1 MSYPYRLLARA
12 RSLPLLALAWC
23 IPAIGATVVHVGTLD
38 LVERSDLIFHGTV
51 QSHLVTRSGNSDT
64 IVTRVVF
71 RVQDVLKG
79 PPRGETVEL
88 DFLGGTIGGTTLTVS
103 DLTIPPPGEEGVYF
117 VEQLDH
123 PQVNPLFGWW
133 QGQFLVRHDDR
144 GRRVIHAHN
153 LEPIYDLEPQSAL
166 ARQAIS
172 DGAAEGVITHPT
184 RDSARPLSL
193 EEFKTRVRQMAEA
206 PR

>member
-1 MSYPYRLLARA
+1 MSDLYRPLARA
-12 RSLPLLALAWC
+12 LSLPLLALAWS
-23 IPAIGATVVHVGTLD
+23 ASAMGATVVQVGTLD
-38 LVERSDLIFHGTV
+38 LVERSELIFHGTA

-88 DFLGGTIGGTTLTVS
+88 DFLGGTIGGTTLSVA
-103 DLTIPPPGEEGVYF
+103 DLTIPPVGEEGVYF

-123 PQVNPLFGWW
+123 PQVNPLYGWW

-144 GRRVIHAHN
+144 GRLVVHAHD
-153 LEPIYDLEPQSAL
+153 LEPVYDLEPRSAL
-166 ARQAIS
+166 ARHDIS
-172 DGAAEGVITHPT
+172 AGIAEGVVTHPT
-184 RDSARPLSL
+184 PASARPLSL
-193 EEFKTRVRQMAEA
+193 EEFKAQVQQMVEA
-206 PR
+206 RR